1 MSLLLGLYVV
11 AVLIGAPLVAWA
23 GSAALPSL
31 PRARLYRA
39 GLASSWMLALIGAAV
54 LWWDG
59 RLRPAD
65 VGLVALPPARFVGLS
80 VATTLALLAAAG
92 LIGALL
98 RAAGRGESAGL
109 RHLVPRDPA
118 ERRLFILF
126 AITAGITEEFIYR
139 GVALAALMR
148 MPLFS
153 GVAGPWAA
161 AIVVALAFG
170 LGHGYQ
176 RPDGMARAALLGLVL
191 AAPVLVG
198 GSLLPGMIAHATLDL
213 SLLLPAARRALG
225 LEEPA

>member
-1 MSLLLGLYVV
+1 MLGLYVL
-11 AVLIGAPLVAWA
+11 AVLVGAPLVAWA
-23 GSAALPSL
+23 GSAALTTL
-31 PRARLYRA
+31 PRPRLYRA
-39 GLASSWMLALIGAAV
+39 GLASSWMLALLGAAA

-65 VGLVALPPARFVGLS
+65 VGLVAPPMARLIGLS

-92 LIGALL
+92 LIGAAL
-98 RAAGRGESAGL
+98 RAAGRGESAAL

-118 ERRLFILF
+118 ERRLFVLF
-126 AITAGITEEFIYR
+126 ALTAGITEEFIYR

-148 MPLFS
+148 TSLFT
-153 GVAGPWAA
+153 GVAGPWMAA
-161 AIVVALAFG
+161 LVVALAFG

-176 RPDGMARAALLGLVL
+176 RPEGMARAALLGVVL

-198 GSLLPGMIAHATLDL
+198 GSLLPGMIAHAALDL